1 VIFTPHTGLIESA
14 GTPRKLRNIQSLA
27 QKITVAACLLFKPSS
42 SAVFPVAHP
51 SGIGL
56 AGSRKRPR
64 PARTTDQPRV
74 LQ

>member
-1 VIFTPHTGLIESA
+1 VIFTPHAGLIESA
-14 GTPRKLRNIQSLA
+14 GTLRKLRNIHSLA
-27 QKITVAACLLFKPSS
+27 QKFAVAACLLFKPFSP
-42 SAVFPVAHP
+42 AVFPDAHP